1 MGCDISI
8 LSKHNLNITNVE
20 TLAIDLADRLN
31 LNIDY
36 GYYATKEYSNL
47 LGVDFENELIELGS
61 IRKTKA
67 DARYLLVDENFQ
79 KKQLYEKYG
88 DSLFDNKEYWSW
100 YKNEM
105 PNDDE
110 IAEEKKDIA
119 LAYYFLDSVDS
130 TNAEGYLNIH
140 DEILMNDLYYFSR
153 WWSFC
158 GAMQTND
165 GFDDRYTQ
173 TFRKKIMNSTLALGG
188 DKAYFVNDQCNHLKG
203 VGQGNEIY
211 YNWNELEEFIN
222 SRPILEVI
230 SISKIALD
238 PTYKNE
244 VSKKTD
250 RNLAFV
256 DDFKDII
263 ESKK

>member
-20 TLAIDLADRLN
+20 TLAVDIAERLN

-36 GYYATKEYSNL
+36 GYYATKEHSDL
-47 LGVDFENELIELGS
+47 LEHEYKDGIIQLGS
-61 IRKTKA
+61 IKKTKA
-67 DARYLLVDENFQ
+67 DARYFLVDENYQ
-79 KKQLYEKYG
+79 RKQLYKKFG
-88 DSLFDNKEYWSW
+88 DQLFDKLEYWSW
-100 YKNEM
+100 FR
-105 PNDDE
+105 DDIPDKE
-110 IAEEKKDIA
+110 TILEEKKNLA
-119 LAYYFLDSVDS
+119 LAYFFMDSVDS

-158 GAMQTND
+158 NTMQTSE

-173 TFRKKIMNSTLALGG
+173 TFRKQIMKSTLALGG
-188 DKAYFVNDQCNHLKG
+188 DKAYFVNDQCNHLSG
-203 VGQGNEIY
+203 VGQGDEIY
-211 YNWNELEEFIN
+211 YSWNELEGFIN

-230 SISKIALD
+230 SISKISLD

-244 VSKKTD
+244 VSKKLD

-256 DDFKDII
+256 DDFKDIK
-263 ESKK
+263 E